1 MKRYYRF
8 FGGFLDA
15 QEKWLNDM
23 AQNGYRLIKTGKVTY
38 EFEKCQPGEYQYA
51 IEFVANLSFK
61 GEKEYRAF
69 LEEFGYK
76 VFYKN
81 VNLSFSIGKIKWRPY
96 GSGMGQISTNPGSY
110 NKELLI
116 VEKKNDGRPF
126 ELHTTNNSK
135 ASYYKPLRNAWLIVA
150 AMFLIF
156 TVWQFIQTGFVSKE
170 IILLGL
176 SGVLCSIPAVRYHNM
191 ISYYKACSNV
201 EE

>member
-23 AQNGYRLIKTGKVTY
+23 AQNGYRLIGTGKMTY

-61 GEKEYRAF
+61 REKEYREF

-81 VNLSFSIGKIKWRPY
+81 VNLNFSIGKIKWRPY

-135 ASYYKPLRNAWLIVA
+135 VSYYKPLRNAWLTVA
-150 AMFLIF
+150 AMVFAL
-156 TVWQFIQTGFVSKE
+156 TSWQFLQKGAVSKE
-170 IILLGL
+170 VILLGL
-176 SGVLCSIPAVRYHNM
+176 SGALCSIPAAKYQNM